1 MTWIEVVDSA
11 VKIGLGALIT
21 GIIAFVLSTTQHRN
35 DRKKAKV
42 AREFEMLK
50 EVAEKVETFNKVSL
64 RYWANITDWRARS
77 SLSGVYTKPDKLIK
91 SQDDL
96 YDSFSELTEAESL
109 LLLFGYE
116 EASISLRL
124 YGETVVNFKKKAE
137 SVDILFNANDSAS
150 YRDSMINKRAELFK
164 LLNKIYKTI

>member
-42 AREFEMLK
+42 TREFEMLK
-50 EVAEKVETFNKVSL
+50 EVAEKVESFNHITLK
-64 RYWANITDWRARS
+64 YWAFATDWRRRLLLDS
-77 SLSGVYTKPDKLIK
+77 SAPKPQALLDAQHDIFNC
-91 SQDDL
+91 
-96 YDSFSELTEAESL
+96 FSKLTEAESL

-116 EASISLRL
+116 AASISLRS
-124 YGETVVNFKKKAE
+124 YGETVIAFKKR
-137 SVDILFNANDSAS
+137 VDSTDIRFDANDAVR
-150 YRDSMINKRAELFK
+150 YRESMIDERAELFK
-164 LLNKIYKTI
+164 ILNGIYKTI

>member
-50 EVAEKVETFNKVSL
+50 EVAEKVEFFNHIALK
-64 RYWANITDWRARS
+64 YWALTTDWRRKLLLDSSVSRS
-77 SLSGVYTKPDKLIK
+77 NILLDA
-91 SQDDL
+91 QHDL
-96 YDSFSELTEAESL
+96 FNSFSELTKAESL
-109 LLLFGYE
+109 LLLFGYN
-116 EASISLRL
+116 EASVSLRL
-124 YGETVVNFKKKAE
+124 YGETVIAFKKRVE
-137 SVDILFNANDSAS
+137 SSNLLFDENDAAS
-150 YRDSMINKRAELFK
+150 YRESIIDKRVELFK
-164 LLNKIYKTI
+164 ILNGIYKTI